1 MAAYVPSVGLREVDI
16 QRKQA
21 TWLVR
26 MIPRI
31 TNEELRDFLRP
42 PHNIIAAVTLV
53 K

>member
-26 MIPRI
+26 MIPRN

-42 PHNIIAAVTLV
+42 PQGTTLAAVMLV
-53 K
+53 